1 LLEVQEYQMKSGAEP
16 RTSLIV
22 RGAGLFDRVDYR
34 LIETPEEKDSIYL
47 MRYRA
52 YLHGGLI
59 LSSDSQRVSDSYDEA
74 PNAWT
79 FGIYVDG
86 ELCSSLRLHVLTS
99 EWRMSYATEL
109 FGDVLHPRL
118 DQGEVFVDPA
128 RFVADPEKA
137 QRFPELPYL
146 TLRLAY
152 LACEYFNAD
161 TGLALVRAEH
171 QAFYRRIFL
180 HETIAEP
187 RAFPNVTKKVAH
199 GVRFPGPPGTGD
211 GPFPDH
217 ALQRFRAADAVP
229 ARSSCLPEFRY
240 LHVRACLDRSEF
252 LKPPDRNWPEIAD
265 RRQGFCQILRA
276 NRLLAAAP
284 GPANRGLRPYP
295 ACLHRRATFTNH

>member
-1 LLEVQEYQMKSGAEP
+1 MKSGAEP
-16 RTSLIV
+16 RTSLFV
-22 RGAGLFDRVDYR
+22 RGSGLFGRVDYR
-34 LIETPEEKDSIYL
+34 PIETPEEKDSIYL

-59 LSSDSQRVSDSYDEA
+59 LPSESQRVSDRYDDA

-86 ELCSSLRLHVLTS
+86 ELCSSLRIHVLTS

-118 DQGEVFVDPA
+118 DQGEVFIDPA

-171 QAFYRRIFL
+171 QAFYRRVFL

-187 RAFPNVTKKVAH
+187 RM
-199 GVRFPGPPGTGD
+199 FPGLLKPVG
-211 GPFPDH
+211 
-217 ALQRFRAADAVP
+217 LMAADFPLLKEKVFERYPIMRSTAFERRMLFEPGAPQPSPGLVVASQYPNSIVP
-229 ARSSCLPEFRY
+229 QS
-240 LHVRACLDRSEF
+240 
-252 LKPPDRNWPEIAD
+252 
-265 RRQGFCQILRA
+265 
-276 NRLLAAAP
+276 
-284 GPANRGLRPYP
+284 
-295 ACLHRRATFTNH
+295 

>member
-1 LLEVQEYQMKSGAEP
+1 MKSGAEP
-16 RTSLIV
+16 RTSLVV

-34 LIETPEEKDSIYL
+34 RIETPEDKDTLYL

-59 LSSDSQRVSDSYDEA
+59 LPSESQRVSDRYDDA

-86 ELCSSLRLHVLTS
+86 ELCSSLRVHVLTP

-109 FGDVLHPRL
+109 FGDILHPRL
-118 DQGEVFVDPA
+118 DQGEVFIDPA

-146 TLRLAY
+146 TVRLVF

-171 QAFYRRIFL
+171 QAFYRRVFL
-180 HETIAEP
+180 NETIAEP
-187 RAFPNVTKKVAH
+187 RSFPNVTKKVALMASDFRAVREH
-199 GVRFPGPPGTGD
+199 VMTRFPIM
-211 GPFPDH
+211 
-217 ALQRFRAADAVP
+217 
-229 ARSSCLPEFRY
+229 RSSAFERRMLFQ
-240 LHVRACLDRSEF
+240 RAGE
-252 LKPPDRNWPEIAD
+252 
-265 RRQGFCQILRA
+265 RQFSLQEVVTRFE
-276 NRLLAAAP
+276 R
-284 GPANRGLRPYP
+284 
-295 ACLHRRATFTNH
+295 TS